1 MNNQV
6 EITVSQLEKED
17 MKTFLQLNPH
27 LSRYTSSLH
36 FDICYLYHGIRF
48 HDQMKTLENILKNGI
63 LAGKHIK
70 DYNNYSD
77 NCNNGEYVSLLDKT
91 SDNNL
96 EYETFI
102 EPNISLLV
110 SPLCGAYKTIYV
122 SYELWENINLHYPNL
137 KNRYSYAFNEY
148 QIKDR
153 VPIELIEAIGL
164 PYQLLVNNKNKD
176 QAEMYKRQ
184 IIDMLN
190 CYGIGIPI
198 VDTSN
203 SNQLIY
209 KPIKKKEKS
218 MLLN

>member
-6 EITVSQLEKED
+6 EITVNQLEKED
-17 MKTFLQLNPH
+17 MKTFFQLNPYLLRYASFLH
-27 LSRYTSSLH
+27 L
-36 FDICYLYHGIRF
+36 DICHLYHGIRF
-48 HDQMKTLENILKNGI
+48 GNQMKTLENILNNGI

-70 DYNNYSD
+70 DYNNYSE
-77 NCNNGEYVSLLDKT
+77 NCNNGEYVSLLDKL

-96 EYETFI
+96 EYSTFI
-102 EPNISLLV
+102 EPNISLVV
-110 SPLCGAYKTIYV
+110 SPLCEAYKTIYV
-122 SYELWENINLHYPNL
+122 PYDLWEQINLCYPNL
-137 KNRYSYAFNEY
+137 KNRYSYSFNEY

-176 QAEMYKRQ
+176 QVEIYKRQ

-190 CYGIGIPI
+190 CYNISIPI

-203 SNQLIY
+203 SNQFIY
-209 KPIKKKEKS
+209 KPMKNNILK
-218 MLLN
+218 NI